1 MSKNILIGISGG
13 IAVYKVC
20 TLVRLL
26 KKHDYNVKIIMTEHA
41 TKFVAPLTFESL
53 SGEDVVVDMFD
64 AYNKLHI
71 GHITLAKQADAV
83 VICPATANIISK
95 MACGIADDMLS
106 TTVLAATCPML
117 VCPAMNTNMYNN
129 VATQQNIDTLKKRG
143 VHIVE
148 SNSGEL
154 ACGDVGKGRMAEP
167 QQIFDAIQSLLATK
181 QDLSGKKVVVTVG
194 ATAEKLDDVRV
205 ITNNS
210 SGKMGFAICSE
221 ALARGAS
228 VTAIVARHTA
238 QIPEG
243 INVVNVDSTQEMYDA
258 VMHQK
263 DNTDIFVMAAAP
275 ADYRPKQKAASKLK
289 ADSVTL
295 ELVKNI
301 DIAAQVGKTKGNKI
315 LVTFAAETDNG
326 MDNARKKLKSKNADF
341 VVLNNVKD
349 GKVFGSDYN
358 SITIV
363 DKKDTQEYQQLP
375 KTQVAKIIIDKAVS
389 LL

>member
-83 VICPATANIISK
+83 VICPATANIIAK

-154 ACGDVGKGRMAEP
+154 ACGDVGKGRMTEP
-167 QQIFDAIQSLLATK
+167 QQIFDAIQILLATK

-301 DIAAQVGKTKGNKI
+301 DIAAQVGKTKGDKI

-326 MDNARKKLKSKNADF
+326 VDNARKKLKSKNADF